1 MIQVICTLLFPF
13 VEPRINKMT
22 PNSPHRHCLSAAKR
36 YVSSRSVA
44 QGQQVTTAH
53 LMQYELF
60 VLGGKGKVYT
70 QSSNQCVVNRAH
82 ARNKGGAHVRR
93 EDYRD

>member
-1 MIQVICTLLFPF
+1 
-13 VEPRINKMT
+13 
-22 PNSPHRHCLSAAKR
+22 
-36 YVSSRSVA
+36 VA